1 MAATY
6 LDVGRGTPAR
16 RARALAL
23 GVLLLAVAGPA
34 PPADAQ
40 VLYGS
45 IVGTVTDSSRAA
57 VPGATV
63 TAANTDTNL
72 VLTSVT
78 NERGNFTLTNVLAGP
93 YDVKVEL
100 QGFREFVQTGVPVT
114 ASTVSRVDVTLE
126 IGTLAETVTVAS
138 GAALLQTD
146 RADVHTEL
154 RSKEITDVPLPA
166 YRNYQSLMNL
176 VPGATPATV
185 QNDLTD
191 TPARS
196 LRSFVNGQ
204 NPNSNATTTDGATN
218 VNPWLPHHVMYVSP
232 AETIDTV
239 NVSTGSFTAEQGMA
253 GGAAITVVTK
263 SGTNQLSGSA
273 FEFFNNEGLSARSF

>member
-1 MAATY
+1 MLADWFKAF
-6 LDVGRGTPAR
+6 PAVSRR
-16 RARALAL
+16 RARRLSL
-23 GVLLLAVAGPA
+23 GVVLLATTRPA
-34 PPADAQ
+34 APLDAQ
-40 VLYGS
+40 VLYGT

-63 TAANTDTNL
+63 TATNTETNL

-78 NERGNFTLTNVLAGP
+78 NERGNFTIANALAGP
-93 YDVKVEL
+93 YDLQVEL
-100 QGFREFVQTGVPVT
+100 QGFREFIQTGVPVT
-114 ASTVSRVDVTLE
+114 AGTVSRVDVTLE

-138 GAALLQTD
+138 SAALLQTD

-196 LRSFVNGQ
+196 LRTFVNGQ
-204 NPNSNATTTDGATN
+204 HPNNNATTTDGATN
-218 VNPWLPHHVMYVSP
+218 VNPWLPHHVMFNHTLFGNP
-232 AETIDTV
+232 
-239 NVSTGSFTAEQGMA
+239 
-253 GGAAITVVTK
+253 
-263 SGTNQLSGSA
+263 SGSVTSST
-273 FEFFNNEGLSARSF
+273 FMHIFNTAVAPRTIRLGPRFSL